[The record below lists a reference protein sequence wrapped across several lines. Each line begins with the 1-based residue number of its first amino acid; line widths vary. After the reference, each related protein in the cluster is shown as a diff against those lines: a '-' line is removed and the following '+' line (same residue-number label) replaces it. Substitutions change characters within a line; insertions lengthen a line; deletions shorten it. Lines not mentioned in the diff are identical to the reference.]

1 MPMHPRPMTPT
12 SGPLLPSVVVRML
25 HSRLV
30 SRRLAPGRACLLT
43 APAGLLAV
51 LLTIRK
57 AAPLGAHS
65 PRFGASCW

>member
-30 SRRLAPGRACLLT
+30 SRAVSRRAGRTSSMPRLVYWQCS
-43 APAGLLAV
+43 
-51 LLTIRK
+51 
-57 AAPLGAHS
+57 S
-65 PRFGASCW
+65 P